1 MRNPPLLSWTVGDF
15 LSDILRR
22 CQWCVCCLSDHPHQ
36 ADDLIKLCRLF
47 WRFSGFED
55 IQYCSDLIRRELKIR
70 SAVPVQRHLIRNGS
84 ISDGDLPPL
93 WSARFCRGQVLTD
106 RYFGVWGHS
115 AIPGS
120 FGSPSSWSEWLIT
133 CISCIMTR
141 KLLICVSCLR
151 LLP

>member
-1 MRNPPLLSWTVGDF
+1 M
-15 LSDILRR
+15 SDILRR

-55 IQYCSDLIRRELKIR
+55 IQYCSDLIRRELKSVLPSLCAALSEMEAYQTGICLR
-70 SAVPVQRHLIRNGS
+70 YGLRGS
-84 ISDGDLPPL
+84 VG
-93 WSARFCRGQVLTD
+93 GQVLTD

-141 KLLICVSCLR
+141 KLLIWSSCLR